1 MAALELHC
9 TEPQMQCNSFME
21 TYIPIILKQVQLIFN
36 MRLSF
41 LAPNFFCCLCLSH
54 QLHHTL
60 FQSHLRFEKLIT
72 DRNISISDQF
82 LETLKDIQSRLNF
95 YSLCCNI
102 RLRSFFCPADP
113 VVSCF
118 RFCGRI
124 RRFTEINIVVQASA
138 LLHKTYPLVIKKFLF
153 GDNWSYCVFYLAM
166 TRQ

>member
-1 MAALELHC
+1 MPFLVGSKLFLLPLSLVSVTSCIVHLF
-9 TEPQMQCNSFME
+9 N
-21 TYIPIILKQVQLIFN
+21 PIF
-36 MRLSF
+36 
-41 LAPNFFCCLCLSH
+41 
-54 QLHHTL
+54 
-60 FQSHLRFEKLIT
+60 
-72 DRNISISDQF
+72 DISDQF

-153 GDNWSYCVFYLAM
+153 GDNWSYYVFYLAM